1 VRTEQQQP
9 RVIFEDASLLAIDKP
24 SGELRDAEV
33 VGGLRRVH
41 NPDPAAS
48 GLLVFAKTKR
58 ALDFLSGQFQ
68 AKSVEQGYHAFCVVL
83 PEAAEIGGRA
93 ASSGEKVSPGGGKCA
108 GFGGSDFRSGVP
120 TEFAVDWW
128 IGSDR
133 ETPGRMRAFRRN
145 GGEPA
150 LSEFRVL
157 ERFGRFAFLQCRPRS
172 NRRHQLRVHLA
183 AAGLPVLNDSVYGL
197 PEERLLLSDFKRGYK
212 GAKGGEAERPMISQ
226 VALHASSLTLRH
238 PDSGAPFTLPAPLP
252 KAFEVA
258 LRNLRKFGRG
268 GVSPLPFTL
277 ARQDE
282 ACKTSY
288 LASRGPRNEI
298 P

>member
-1 VRTEQQQP
+1 VRTEQP
-9 RVIFEDASLLAIDKP
+9 TVIFEDASLVAINKP
-24 SGELRDAEV
+24 SGELTALAAD
-33 VGGLRRVH
+33 GLRRVH

-68 AKSVEQGYHAFCVVL
+68 AKSVEQIYHAFCVV
-83 PEAAEIGGRA
+83 PSEAGEFGRGGRA
-93 ASSGEKVSPGGGKCA
+93 ASSAS
-108 GFGGSDFRSGVP
+108 VP
-120 TEFAVDWW
+120 TEFAIDWW

-157 ERFGRFAFLQCRPRS
+157 ERFGRFAFLECRPCS

-183 AAGLPVLNDSVYGL
+183 AAGLPVLNDPLYGL
-197 PEERLLLSDFKRGYK
+197 PEARLLLSDFKRGYK
-212 GAKGGEAERPMISQ
+212 GAKDSNAEHPMISQ
-226 VALHASSLTLRH
+226 LALHASQLTLRH
-238 PDSGAPFTLPAPLP
+238 PESGEPLTLTAPLP

-258 LRNLRKFGRG
+258 LRNLKKFGMSGRSTCG
-268 GVSPLPFTL
+268 RL
-277 ARQDE
+277 A
-282 ACKTSY
+282 TF
-288 LASRGPRNEI
+288 
-298 P
+298 

>member
-1 VRTEQQQP
+1 VRTEQP
-9 RVIFEDASLLAIDKP
+9 TVIFEDASLVALNKP
-24 SGELRDAEV
+24 SGELRAEQLAEV
-33 VGGLRRVH
+33 AGGLKRVH

-68 AKSVEQGYHAFCVVL
+68 SKSVEQVYHAFCVVQ
-83 PEAAEIGGRA
+83 PEAAELGGETRA
-93 ASSGEKVSPGGGKCA
+93 SVGGDSRVRAIDDRRPRTDRFFSSASLPS
-108 GFGGSDFRSGVP
+108 
-120 TEFAVDWW
+120 EFAIDWW

-157 ERFGRFAFLQCRPRS
+157 ERFGRFAFLECLPRS
-172 NRRHQLRVHLA
+172 NRRQQLRVHLA
-183 AAGLPVLNDSVYGL
+183 AAGLPVLNDPLYGL

-212 GAKGGEAERPMISQ
+212 GEKGSDAEHPMISQ
-226 VALHASSLTLRH
+226 VALHASQLTLRH
-238 PDSGAPFTLPAPLP
+238 PESGEPLTLSAPLP

-268 GVSPLPFTL
+268 NVSLLTFT
-277 ARQDE
+277 
-282 ACKTSY
+282 
-288 LASRGPRNEI
+288 SRTG
-298 P
+298 